1 MFVNAITKFL
11 LTVVTYLVTPLKWV
25 MIVPTTILLHAPLI
39 HTVYEFLV
47 AVTWL
52 PFSVFITCMDWLYAQ
67 VPVAGL
73 VLSVIGIPVVL
84 VGYVVGL
91 LIAPGSSE
99 DRNFGA
105 ICRSYPFPTTVI

>member
-1 MFVNAITKFL
+1 MFVNAATRFL
-11 LTVVTYLVTPLKWV
+11 LIAVTYVVTPLKWV

-47 AVTWL
+47 AVTWF
-52 PFSVFITCMDWLYAQ
+52 PFSVFITCMNWLYAG
-67 VPVAGL
+67 VPVVGL
-73 VLSVIGIPVVL
+73 LLSVIGIPIVL
-84 VGYVVGL
+84 LGYVVGL